1 MKMKNFS
8 LFLLAVF
15 LLSACKFGSKENGND
30 QQFGSQESTESSYN
44 NENHQKASSQRKVNQ
59 EPADNDNTSS
69 LVQVI
74 SSNVTY
80 DENFNP
86 QVRISVKNP
95 TNKTVTNFV
104 VVTCFAEEGSD
115 RHDIFAQENV
125 ENKVNKI
132 IGPYRT
138 IVDNIEIS
146 LQHSDYKYNG
156 SYIET
161 VRFSDGSI
169 QSIQ

>member
-1 MKMKNFS
+1 MKNFS
-8 LFLLAVF
+8 LFLLTVF
-15 LLSACKFGSKENGND
+15 LLSACKFGSKENGNG
-30 QQFGSQESTESSYN
+30 QQFGSQESTESNYN
-44 NENHQKASSQRKVNQ
+44 NEEYHQSPSSQRKANQ
-59 EPADNDNTSS
+59 EATDNDNATS

-86 QVRISVKNP
+86 QVKASVKNP

-104 VVTCFAEEGSD
+104 VVTCFAEKGSD
-115 RHDIFAQENV
+115 RNDIFAQENV

-132 IGPYRT
+132 IGPYQT